1 MSSWRSLLKADPV
14 PWLLERSDPA
24 VRALTL
30 RHLLDRGSRD
40 AELREARQDAMSSPP
55 ISTILKRQ
63 RPEGAWPGPDL
74 KQWNASKYKGTHW
87 SNLLLVEYG
96 ADPNDP
102 RVRCGARWIL
112 DALGDPK
119 ASGLDWIFGRDHGV
133 SCFTGSVVR
142 YVAAAG
148 YGTDARLE
156 PLVQRLVGESKK
168 YDAACYINGDQ
179 PCAWG
184 YALVVWGLA
193 ALPETARPREVQRT
207 LRRGVEFLLSYRVER
222 GRYPT
227 DTAPSY
233 LWRQLSFPLFYQADV
248 LFVLRAIDAAG
259 ALDDDRAQPAIGWLL
274 ARQDERGRWGG
285 RSPYGARMPSRVDA
299 SKWVT
304 LQACTILKHA
314 FPEIAA

>member
-1 MSSWRSLLKADPV
+1 MSWRALLKGDPM

-74 KQWNASKYKGTHW
+74 KQWNASKYEGTHW

-102 RVRCGARWIL
+102 RVRRGARWIL

-148 YGTDARLE
+148 YGTDARLG

-184 YALVVWGLA
+184 YARLVWGLA

-248 LFVLRAIDAAG
+248 LFVLRALDAAG
-259 ALDDDRAQPAIGWLL
+259 AIDDDRAQPAIGWLL
-274 ARQDERGRWGG
+274 ARQDARGRWGG
-285 RSPYGARMPSRVDA
+285 RAPYAARMPSRVDA

>member
-1 MSSWRSLLKADPV
+1 MSWRALLKGDPV

-30 RHLLDRGSRD
+30 RHLLDRGPRD
-40 AELREARQDAMSSPP
+40 AELREARRDAMSSPP
-55 ISTILKRQ
+55 ISTILKGQ

-102 RVRCGARWIL
+102 RVRRGARWIL
-112 DALGDPK
+112 DALGDHK

-148 YGTDARLE
+148 YGADERLE
-156 PLVQRLVGESKK
+156 PLVQRLVRESKK

-184 YALVVWGLA
+184 YARLVWGLA
-193 ALPETARPREVQRT
+193 ALPETARTREVQRT

-248 LFVLRAIDAAG
+248 LFVLRALDAAG
-259 ALDDDRAQPAIGWLL
+259 AIDDDRAQPAIGWLL
-274 ARQDERGRWGG
+274 ARQDARGRWGG
-285 RSPYGARMPSRVDA
+285 RAPYAARMPSRVDA

>member
-1 MSSWRSLLKADPV
+1 MSSWRSLLKADPI

-30 RHLLDRGSRD
+30 RHLLDRGPRD

-55 ISTILKRQ
+55 ISTILKGQ

-102 RVRCGARWIL
+102 RVRRGARWIL

-119 ASGLDWIFGRDHGV
+119 ASDLDWIFGRDHGV

-148 YGTDARLE
+148 YGTDPRLE
-156 PLVQRLVGESKK
+156 PLLQRLVGESKK

-184 YALVVWGLA
+184 YARLVWGLA

-259 ALDDDRAQPAIGWLL
+259 AIDDDRAQPAIGWLL

-285 RSPYGARMPSRVDA
+285 RSPYAARMPSRVDA

>member
-1 MSSWRSLLKADPV
+1 MSSWRSLLKGDPV

-30 RHLLDRGSRD
+30 RHLLDRSPRD

-102 RVRCGARWIL
+102 RVRRGARWIL
-112 DALGDPK
+112 DALEDPK

-148 YGTDARLE
+148 YGTDPRLE
-156 PLVQRLVGESKK
+156 PLVQRLVRESKK
-168 YDAACYINGDQ
+168 YDAACYINGGQ

-184 YALVVWGLA
+184 YARLVWGLA
-193 ALPETARPREVQRT
+193 ALPETARPRAVQRT

-233 LWRQLSFPLFYQADV
+233 LWRQLSFPLFYQADI
-248 LFVLRAIDAAG
+248 LFVLRALDAAV
-259 ALDDDRAQPAIGWLL
+259 AIDDDRAQPAIGWLL
-274 ARQDERGRWGG
+274 ARQDARGRWGG
-285 RSPYGARMPSRVDA
+285 RAPYAARMPSQVDA

>member
-14 PWLLERSDPA
+14 PWLLERGDPA

-30 RHLLDRGSRD
+30 RHLLDRGPRD

-102 RVRCGARWIL
+102 RVRRGARWIL

-142 YVAAAG
+142 YVSAAG
-148 YGTDARLE
+148 FGTDPRLE
-156 PLVQRLVGESKK
+156 PLVQRLVRESKK

-184 YALVVWGLA
+184 YARLVWGLA

-248 LFVLRAIDAAG
+248 LFVLRALDAAG
-259 ALDDDRAQPAIGWLL
+259 AIDDDRAQPAIGWLL

-285 RSPYGARMPSRVDA
+285 RSPYAARMPSRVDA

>member
-1 MSSWRSLLKADPV
+1 MSWRALLKGDPM

-24 VRALTL
+24 VRAQTL
-30 RHLLDRGSRD
+30 RSLLDKGPRD
-40 AELREARQDAMSSPP
+40 PELREAQQRAMNTPP
-55 ISTILKRQ
+55 ISTILRRQ
-63 RPEGAWPGPDL
+63 RTDATVPGADL
-74 KQWNASKYKGTHW
+74 WDPKYEATHW
-87 SNLLLVEYG
+87 TNLLLVEYG
-96 ADPNDP
+96 VDSSDP
-102 RVRCGARWIL
+102 RVRRAARYVL
-112 DALGDPK
+112 EELGRP
-119 ASGLDWIFGRDHGV
+119 GHGGMEWIFNRDHGA
-133 SCFTGSVVR
+133 SCLIGTVVR
-142 YVAAAG
+142 YVALAG
-148 YGTDARLE
+148 YGDDERLE
-156 PLVQRLVGESKK
+156 PLVQRLVRDSKK
-168 YDAACYINGDQ
+168 FDAACWINGEL

-184 YALVVWGLA
+184 YARLIWGLA
-193 ALPETARPREVQRT
+193 ALPETARTREVQRT

-248 LFVLRAIDAAG
+248 LFVLRALDAAG
-259 ALDDDRAQPAIGWLL
+259 AIDDDRAQPAIGWLL

-285 RSPYGARMPSRVDA
+285 RAPYAARMPSRVDA

>member
-1 MSSWRSLLKADPV
+1 MAWRDLLKGDPV

-30 RHLLDRGSRD
+30 RSLLDKGPRD
-40 AELREARQDAMSSPP
+40 PELREARQDAMSSPP
-55 ISTILKRQ
+55 ISTILQRQ

-74 KQWNASKYKGTHW
+74 NQWNASKYQGTHW

-96 ADPNDP
+96 ADPSDP
-102 RVRCGARWIL
+102 RVRRGARWIL
-112 DALGDPK
+112 DALEDPK

-148 YGTDARLE
+148 YGTDPRLE
-156 PLVQRLVGESKK
+156 PLVQRLVRESKK

-184 YALVVWGLA
+184 YARLVWGLA
-193 ALPETARPREVQRT
+193 ALPEPARTREVQRT
-207 LRRGVEFLLSYRVER
+207 LRRGAEFLLSFKVER

-248 LFVLRAIDAAG
+248 LFVLRALDAAG
-259 ALDDDRAQPAIGWLL
+259 AIDDDRAQPAIGWLL
-274 ARQDERGRWGG
+274 ARQDSRGRWGG
-285 RSPYGARMPSRVDA
+285 RAPYAARMPSKVDA
-299 SKWVT
+299 SKWIT

>member
-30 RHLLDRGSRD
+30 RHLLDRGPRD

-74 KQWNASKYKGTHW
+74 KEWNASKYKGTHW

-96 ADPNDP
+96 ADPTDP
-102 RVRCGARWIL
+102 RVRRGARWIL

-142 YVAAAG
+142 YVSAAG
-148 YGTDARLE
+148 YGTDPRLE
-156 PLVQRLVGESKK
+156 PLVQRLVRESKK
-168 YDAACYINGDQ
+168 YDAACWINGEQ

-184 YALVVWGLA
+184 YARLVWGLA

-207 LRRGVEFLLSYRVER
+207 LRRGVEFLLSFRVER
-222 GRYPT
+222 GKYPSPYGT
-227 DTAPSY
+227 SY

-248 LFVLRAIDAAG
+248 LFVLRALDAAG
-259 ALDDDRAQPAIGWLL
+259 ALDDDRAQPAIAWLL
-274 ARQDERGRWGG
+274 ARQDPRGRWGG
-285 RSPYGARMPSRVDA
+285 RAPYAARMPSKVDA

-304 LQACTILKHA
+304 LQVCTILKHA
-314 FPEIAA
+314 FGENAA